1 MVQVLASTKTAKI
14 AAAALTAATLI
25 GGAFSASAQQMASAQ
40 PDYSACNRMA
50 QVGNHLGASQCRVD
64 TLQAHTRQLQAQT
77 RQLQAHTRQVQDHTQ
92 SEAAL
97 SQCISFLSAKKS
109 EGASFDRPITRD
121 NACAIA
127 RQLGMRNG

>member
-1 MVQVLASTKTAKI
+1 MVQVLASTTTVKI

-25 GGAFSASAQQMASAQ
+25 GGAFSANAQQVASAQ
-40 PDYSACNRMA
+40 PDYSACDRMA
-50 QVGNHLGASQCRVD
+50 QGGNYLGASQCRSD
-64 TLQAHTRQLQAQT
+64 TYLAHTNAHT
-77 RQLQAHTRQVQDHTQ
+77 RQLQAHTRQLQEQTR

-109 EGASFDRPITRD
+109 EGASFDRPITRE
-121 NACAIA
+121 NACAVA